1 MPVKRFRELSIG
13 RKLALSYLAFFIP
26 LAVLVFFMDIS
37 FAFDINIGRSEL
49 DGTRYLRAVGA
60 LAHEIPHH
68 WIESQTEDS
77 SLEMSIDAYEERI
90 DGLFSELMS
99 VHRELEEPLEL
110 DQASLAA
117 ANLSEIHP
125 AQIETSWRLYGR
137 QRSEQSFRS
146 IVGRLHELRNY
157 VADTSFLTQ
166 DPALDSNALVRAVV
180 LDLSAF
186 DYLVADNLLHSVY
199 MRETNPQQRVFGMLG
214 TPLQP
219 NLTDTFAFEEAADH
233 FRVALRED
241 AETYGRTDVL
251 HDDVLPAWNAFE
263 RAAVNYDRFVNEHAE
278 MDGNGVPWAEYI
290 QAGMQVRMASR
301 RFAELGTDA
310 IDQMVQQRLNAF
322 WRWRILAFS
331 ASFLAVGLIALFV
344 YVINHGV
351 NQSLRSFL
359 AFTEQAARGATAAEP
374 DSPLS
379 GEMDLVYRHVKAM
392 LGRIET
398 LVAFPRENP
407 YPVMGADRDGTIVYR
422 NGACDAFVEGNPERH
437 PLPEQHLELVRDS
450 FADGGTQHELEQNF
464 HGRVLRWFYHP
475 VPDLNRVHIY
485 VRDVT
490 EERRVQ
496 AQLAHDAMHDKLTG
510 LPNKMLFRDRLEQAI
525 RSASSRHATRFAV
538 CIIDL
543 DRFKLVNESLGH
555 GVGDKLIAAVADR
568 LRSSLR
574 PDDTLARFG
583 GDEFAVLLDD
593 LESTRDA
600 LHTAERMNKI
610 LNGSFSVEGYEIRTT
625 ASIGVVL
632 SSNRELEAESI
643 IRDADTAMYRAKSEG
658 RDRYEIFDGS
668 MYDSALRGFRLEMDL
683 RKAIERHEFFVEYQP
698 IIALTD
704 GRVAGFEALVRWEH
718 PELGRISP
726 GDFVPVAEETGLIV
740 ALGEWVMDRAVDQAA
755 RWQREFSH
763 RGELIMSVNLA
774 ARQFRHRSLVS
785 DIKHCLDSSGLAAS
799 RLKLEITESS
809 LIEDPG
815 ESMGL
820 MQELKQLG
828 TRLSIDDF
836 GTGYSSLSYLHRFPF
851 DMLKVDRS
859 FVTGMTESEDSR
871 KIVTNI
877 ISLAQN
883 LEKVCISEGV
893 EKASEADYLRSL
905 GCEFAQGFLYSQALP
920 AGKAASML
928 ETSPVFSRSGTA
940 AT

>member
-1 MPVKRFRELSIG
+1 
-13 RKLALSYLAFFIP
+13 
-26 LAVLVFFMDIS
+26 
-37 FAFDINIGRSEL
+37 
-49 DGTRYLRAVGA
+49 
-60 LAHEIPHH
+60 
-68 WIESQTEDS
+68 
-77 SLEMSIDAYEERI
+77 
-90 DGLFSELMS
+90 
-99 VHRELEEPLEL
+99 
-110 DQASLAA
+110 
-117 ANLSEIHP
+117 
-125 AQIETSWRLYGR
+125 
-137 QRSEQSFRS
+137 
-146 IVGRLHELRNY
+146 
-157 VADTSFLTQ
+157 
-166 DPALDSNALVRAVV
+166 
-180 LDLSAF
+180 
-186 DYLVADNLLHSVY
+186 
-199 MRETNPQQRVFGMLG
+199 
-214 TPLQP
+214 
-219 NLTDTFAFEEAADH
+219 
-233 FRVALRED
+233 
-241 AETYGRTDVL
+241 
-251 HDDVLPAWNAFE
+251 
-263 RAAVNYDRFVNEHAE
+263 
-278 MDGNGVPWAEYI
+278 
-290 QAGMQVRMASR
+290 
-301 RFAELGTDA
+301 
-310 IDQMVQQRLNAF
+310 
-322 WRWRILAFS
+322 
-331 ASFLAVGLIALFV
+331 
-344 YVINHGV
+344 
-351 NQSLRSFL
+351 
-359 AFTEQAARGATAAEP
+359 
-374 DSPLS
+374 
-379 GEMDLVYRHVKAM
+379 
-392 LGRIET
+392 
-398 LVAFPRENP
+398 
-407 YPVMGADRDGTIVYR
+407 
-422 NGACDAFVEGNPERH
+422 
-437 PLPEQHLELVRDS
+437 
-450 FADGGTQHELEQNF
+450 
-464 HGRVLRWFYHP
+464 
-475 VPDLNRVHIY
+475 
-485 VRDVT
+485 
-490 EERRVQ
+490 
-496 AQLAHDAMHDKLTG
+496 
-510 LPNKMLFRDRLEQAI
+510 
-525 RSASSRHATRFAV
+525 
-538 CIIDL
+538 
-543 DRFKLVNESLGH
+543 
-555 GVGDKLIAAVADR
+555 
-568 LRSSLR
+568 
-574 PDDTLARFG
+574 
-583 GDEFAVLLDD
+583 
-593 LESTRDA
+593 
-600 LHTAERMNKI
+600 
-610 LNGSFSVEGYEIRTT
+610 
-625 ASIGVVL
+625 L